1 MPDLEK
7 RTAGYISQR
16 ALGYI
21 KDNPHMVLSACLF
34 CGGSASLR
42 LDLTPLAGSLFG
54 AGGALLGAW
63 FTELN
68 KRRADAVDKK
78 NREANAVAAL
88 APELQRTIER
98 VRFILDR
105 SVVNFACESAVDET
119 KPNDLQTDFRPY
131 LPTLYPNAPQVRDL
145 PGAKALA
152 LIRYYDSLNEISQ
165 HVDDWWEREGQ
176 LAVNIFNGIKHAGEE
191 PTASHDLH
199 QRVRSGRAFPTTLQI
214 LGLAD
219 IEDRTVSRQFSQGI
233 TVPFGPGGKAPPR
246 PSEVAA
252 AGALPSILGRGAS
265 AQGHK
270 INSDR

>member
-1 MPDLEK
+1 
-7 RTAGYISQR
+7 
-16 ALGYI
+16 LGYI

-34 CGGSASLR
+34 CGGGASLKLKLR
-42 LDLTPLAGSLFG
+42 RWQAPCLAP
-54 AGGALLGAW
+54 AALLGAW

-152 LIRYYDSLNEISQ
+152 LIRYYDS
-165 HVDDWWEREGQ
+165 
-176 LAVNIFNGIKHAGEE
+176 
-191 PTASHDLH
+191 
-199 QRVRSGRAFPTTLQI
+199 
-214 LGLAD
+214 
-219 IEDRTVSRQFSQGI
+219 
-233 TVPFGPGGKAPPR
+233 
-246 PSEVAA
+246 
-252 AGALPSILGRGAS
+252 
-265 AQGHK
+265 
-270 INSDR
+270 

>member
-1 MPDLEK
+1 MPDHEK
-7 RTAGYISQR
+7 RTVGLKSQR

-21 KDNPHMVLSACLF
+21 KENPHMAVSVGLF
-34 CGGSASLR
+34 CGGGVSLW
-42 LDLTPLAGSLFG
+42 LKIAPLAGSLFG

-63 FTELN
+63 ITELN

-176 LAVNIFNGIKHAGEE
+176 LAVNIFNGIKHAAEKSLRLAMICISE
-191 PTASHDLH
+191 FDLE
-199 QRVRSGRAFPTTLQI
+199 VRFPPPYESWGSLTSRIERSLDSSGRASQYHLDRAEKHRLDPVKSQQPTPY
-214 LGLAD
+214 
-219 IEDRTVSRQFSQGI
+219 RQY
-233 TVPFGPGGKAPPR
+233 
-246 PSEVAA
+246 
-252 AGALPSILGRGAS
+252 
-265 AQGHK
+265 
-270 INSDR
+270 